1 MEYGNGCYY
10 IYSYTG
16 DIIMSSAVIEIGVAA
31 VSSTAVATAVDA
43 SPLLTA
49 LISLGVTIVTV
60 VGAELVKFLV
70 AFFKKKTEELENK
83 SKEKNNEKEEDK
95 Q

>member
-1 MEYGNGCYY
+1 
-10 IYSYTG
+10 
-16 DIIMSSAVIEIGVAA
+16 MSSAIVEIGVAA

-83 SKEKNNEKEEDK
+83 SKDKEDKKEEDK

>member
-1 MEYGNGCYY
+1 
-10 IYSYTG
+10 
-16 DIIMSSAVIEIGVAA
+16 MSSAVIEVGIAA
-31 VSSTAVATAVDA
+31 ATSTVVSTAVDA

-70 AFFKKKTEELENK
+70 AFFKKKTEELEGKK
-83 SKEKNNEKEEDK
+83 SEDKNYKKEEK

>member
-1 MEYGNGCYY
+1 MVG
-10 IYSYTG
+10 
-16 DIIMSSAVIEIGVAA
+16 SAIVEVGVAA
-31 VSSTAVATAVDA
+31 ATSTAVATAVDA

-70 AFFKKKTEELENK
+70 AFLKKKTDELEGK
-83 SKEKNNEKEEDK
+83 SKDKQDKKEEEKHD
-95 Q
+95 

>member
-1 MEYGNGCYY
+1 
-10 IYSYTG
+10 
-16 DIIMSSAVIEIGVAA
+16 MSSAVIEIGVAA

-83 SKEKNNEKEEDK
+83 DKDKQDKKEEDK
-95 Q
+95 

>member
-1 MEYGNGCYY
+1 MTN
-10 IYSYTG
+10 ISA
-16 DIIMSSAVIEIGVAA
+16 AVIEVGVAA
-31 VSSTAVATAVDA
+31 TTGTAVATAVDA

-70 AFFKKKTEELENK
+70 AFFKKKTEELEGKDNK
-83 SKEKNNEKEEDK
+83 GKDKQDKEEK
-95 Q
+95 

>member
-1 MEYGNGCYY
+1 MINP
-10 IYSYTG
+10 
-16 DIIMSSAVIEIGVAA
+16 IIEVGVAA
-31 VSSTAVATAVDA
+31 TASTVVATSVDA

-60 VGAELVKFLV
+60 VGAEVVKFLV

-83 SKEKNNEKEEDK
+83 SKEKNNEKEEK
-95 Q
+95 K

>member
-1 MEYGNGCYY
+1 MAN
-10 IYSYTG
+10 ISA
-16 DIIMSSAVIEIGVAA
+16 AVIEVGVAA
-31 VSSTAVATAVDA
+31 TTGTAVATAVDA

-70 AFFKKKTEELENK
+70 AFFKKKTEELEGKDSKNK
-83 SKEKNNEKEEDK
+83 QDKEEK
-95 Q
+95 

>member
-1 MEYGNGCYY
+1 
-10 IYSYTG
+10 
-16 DIIMSSAVIEIGVAA
+16 MSAAVIEIGVAA
-31 VSSTAVATAVDA
+31 TASTVVATSVDA
-43 SPLLTA
+43 SPLWTA

-83 SKEKNNEKEEDK
+83 NSKDKQDKKEEK

>member
-1 MEYGNGCYY
+1 MANVS
-10 IYSYTG
+10 I
-16 DIIMSSAVIEIGVAA
+16 AAIEVGVAA
-31 VSSTAVATAVDA
+31 TTGTAVATAVDA

-70 AFFKKKTEELENK
+70 AFFKKKTEELEGK
-83 SKEKNNEKEEDK
+83 DKTKADEKKEDK
-95 Q
+95 

>member
-1 MEYGNGCYY
+1 MANVS
-10 IYSYTG
+10 I
-16 DIIMSSAVIEIGVAA
+16 AAIEVGVAA
-31 VSSTAVATAVDA
+31 TTGTTIATAVDA

-70 AFFKKKTEELENK
+70 AFFKKKTEELEGK
-83 SKEKNNEKEEDK
+83 DKQDKYKQDKEEK
-95 Q
+95 

>member
-1 MEYGNGCYY
+1 MV
-10 IYSYTG
+10 
-16 DIIMSSAVIEIGVAA
+16 SSAIIEVGVAT
-31 VSSTAVATAVDA
+31 VTSTAVATSVDA

-70 AFFKKKTEELENK
+70 AFFKKKTDELNN
-83 SKEKNNEKEEDK
+83 KEKVEDKKEEDK
-95 Q
+95 

>member
-1 MEYGNGCYY
+1 MAN
-10 IYSYTG
+10 ISA
-16 DIIMSSAVIEIGVAA
+16 AVIEVGVAA
-31 VSSTAVATAVDA
+31 TTGTAVATAVDA

-70 AFFKKKTEELENK
+70 AFFKKKTEELECK
-83 SKEKNNEKEEDK
+83 DKRYEDK
-95 Q
+95 QDKEEK

>member
-1 MEYGNGCYY
+1 MMNA
-10 IYSYTG
+10 
-16 DIIMSSAVIEIGVAA
+16 IIEVGVAA
-31 VSSTAVATAVDA
+31 ATSTAVATAVDA

-60 VGAELVKFLV
+60 VGAELVKYLV

-83 SKEKNNEKEEDK
+83 SKENNKKEEK
-95 Q
+95 K

>member
-1 MEYGNGCYY
+1 MMG
-10 IYSYTG
+10 
-16 DIIMSSAVIEIGVAA
+16 SAIVEVGVAA
-31 VSSTAVATAVDA
+31 ATSTAVATAVDA

-70 AFFKKKTEELENK
+70 AFLKKKTEELEGK
-83 SKEKNNEKEEDK
+83 SKDKQDKKEEK

>member
-1 MEYGNGCYY
+1 MVN
-10 IYSYTG
+10 SA
-16 DIIMSSAVIEIGVAA
+16 IIEVGVAA
-31 VSSTAVATAVDA
+31 TASTAVATVVDA

-83 SKEKNNEKEEDK
+83 KSEDK
-95 Q
+95 QDKKEEEKHE

>member
-1 MEYGNGCYY
+1 
-10 IYSYTG
+10 
-16 DIIMSSAVIEIGVAA
+16 MSAAVIEVGVAA
-31 VSSTAVATAVDA
+31 TASTVVATSVDA

-83 SKEKNNEKEEDK
+83 KDKTDEKKEEK
-95 Q
+95 YK

>member
-1 MEYGNGCYY
+1 M
-10 IYSYTG
+10 ISTA
-16 DIIMSSAVIEIGVAA
+16 IIEVGVAT
-31 VSSTAVATAVDA
+31 VTSTAVATSVDA

-70 AFFKKKTEELENK
+70 AFFKKKTDELNKDKENK
-83 SKEKNNEKEEDK
+83 TDEKKEEK